1 MLSEKIIQKSLEHA
15 NSRYYYEVSEKL
27 HTVNNKKSQINRRS
41 DSYSCGYMDCQNEI
55 QPPINIAAVSGSLF
69 PNPFKKIPILISKW
83 HEENVKGWRAEIAD
97 NYENYKTAK
106 YKDINFEDL
115 SFHFR
120 HNTPTH
126 ESDDLLFCRRK
137 DAVECAR
144 YVNKQ
149 YLAGKAKIWFF

>member
-1 MLSEKIIQKSLEHA
+1 MPNEKQTSENH
-15 NSRYYYEVSEKL
+15 VS
-27 HTVNNKKSQINRRS
+27 
-41 DSYSCGYMDCQNEI
+41 
-55 QPPINIAAVSGSLF
+55 QPLNMGSVSGSLF
-69 PNPFKKIPILISKW
+69 SSPFKKIPIVIMKW
-83 HEENVKGWRAEIAD
+83 NDGVKGWRAEIAD

-106 YKDINFEDL
+106 YEDINFEDL

-126 ESDDLLFCRRK
+126 EDDHLVFYRRK

-144 YVNKQ
+144 YINKQ